1 MTNLRQGLI
10 RYPAMPSC
18 CASLFLYLTVF
29 CLATVTDTFARE
41 AIPGARYPAPEDFR
55 GDWSGPGT
63 PYHVRADF
71 DGNGL
76 IDDVWVLIQKPYP
89 WRIQIFLAQPNNK
102 SELDLI
108 EENRNPLI
116 PPQQVVLSVVTP
128 PSRFITF
135 HDVQI
140 KGCVPNEQDDMG
152 PGCTATERKETIVN
166 LPGLRYCIVNGG
178 CATYLWS
185 DQYAHLVRITSP
197 VLPVVNVT
205 PNAFVG
211 RRYSGRVPE
220 VLGVL
225 WQGWQGVWTAANH
238 SEYTVSKAG
247 FINEKETLIRYL
259 WLDKFLTTDPYDVQG
274 YEIRYAVPVKPYP
287 SSARYD
293 VDSCKMNAQDKT
305 IVAIV
310 DDLPNG
316 EMRALQAWS
325 LDVDTEKLMPVDI
338 KDLDCRDRKW

>member
-1 MTNLRQGLI
+1 MANLSLGLI
-10 RYPAMPSC
+10 RFLTITSYYTR
-18 CASLFLYLTVF
+18 LFLYLTVF
-29 CLATVTDTFARE
+29 CLVAVTDTFARE
-41 AIPGARYPAPEDFR
+41 AIPGARYPASEDFR
-55 GDWSGPGT
+55 GAWSEPRT

-76 IDDVWVLIQKPYP
+76 TDDVWVLIQSPYL
-89 WRIQIFLAQPNNK
+89 WRIQIFLAQPNNQP
-102 SELDLI
+102 ELDLI

-116 PPQQVVLSVVTP
+116 PPQKVVLSVVML

-140 KGCVPNEQDDMG
+140 KGCVPIEQDDME

-185 DQYAHLVRITSP
+185 NQNAHLVRITTL

-211 RRYSGRVPE
+211 RRYSERVPE

-225 WQGWQGVWTAANH
+225 WQGWQGVWTSANH
-238 SEYTVSKAG
+238 SKYTVSKAG

-274 YEIRYAVPVKPYP
+274 YEIRYAVPVEPHP
-287 SSARYD
+287 PSARYD
-293 VDSCKMNAQDKT
+293 VDSCKMNAQDKI

-325 LDVDTEKLMPVDI
+325 LDVDAEKLMPVGI
-338 KDLDCRDRKW
+338 KGLDCRDRKW